1 MDGEDLVRVRGY
13 GGEDETVIVSVFDRG
28 IVGPSCDGRYVQ
40 YWGERGD
47 ESGEECHCEGS

>member
-28 IVGPSCDGRYVQ
+28 IVGPSGDGRYVQ